1 MVSPSLPSDVVKTI
15 EITKAA
21 FEAAGV
27 SDAWN
32 RVCGVVVQPGVEFGD
47 DQVFHYNSD
56 GSGFKRRNNEARE
69 LIMKC
74 IQRII
79 NQSLDSNN

>member
-27 SDAWN
+27 SDAGIA
-32 RVCGVVVQPGVEFGD
+32 CGVVVQPGLSLGD
-47 DQVFHYNSD
+47 DQVFHY
-56 GSGFKRRNNEARE
+56 G
-69 LIMKC
+69 
-74 IQRII
+74 
-79 NQSLDSNN
+79 